1 MNSTL
6 RYVIL
11 ALALTIPTLN
21 LAGQHI
27 LLRAGTLI
35 RCTLDEPNFS
45 SRTAELGDP
54 LICYARPVREFGR
67 SVFPRGSY
75 LAGHLTDY
83 RNPGRLVGKGWLKL
97 EFDRVIL
104 SPQTEVPIFAKV
116 VAVRGYKV
124 DREGRILGKGHPK
137 RDALGW
143 MLPPLWPIKRITL
156 PMRGPRPKLKGE
168 TAVTL
173 RLLDDIPIPY
183 CPNTVSPDSQTWRE
197 QYQHDPTLRR
207 RRKRPLTDRIPLLYD
222 LKQLAN
228 PFIGPRDKRRPKNY
242 RNRPVER
249 AYGAPRHSRQ
259 E

>member
-21 LAGQHI
+21 LAAQHI

-75 LAGHLTDY
+75 LAGRLTDY

-116 VAVRGYKV
+116 VAVRGYKG

-143 MLPPLWPIKRITL
+143 MLPPLWPIKFITL

-168 TAVTL
+168 RPVTL
-173 RLLDDIPIPY
+173 RLLDDIPIP
-183 CPNTVSPDSQTWRE
+183 C
-197 QYQHDPTLRR
+197 
-207 RRKRPLTDRIPLLYD
+207 KRY
-222 LKQLAN
+222 A
-228 PFIGPRDKRRPKNY
+228 FCY
-242 RNRPVER
+242 
-249 AYGAPRHSRQ
+249 
-259 E
+259 